1 MRLFYAVLL
10 SPATIDDL
18 EEVQTD
24 LRTSGVR
31 GRFIPRDN
39 LHLTLHFLGETDAG
53 ELCRLTDRLD
63 EVARTFC
70 PEPLKLTRTGFFR
83 QGRRDL
89 LYVGADDSSGS
100 LSEAARL
107 LRDDAGKEDRH
118 RFKPHIT
125 LVRNATVPGDL
136 RRTLGSRSFT
146 FPARPVQA
154 LALMES
160 RPGRGGVIYIP
171 LHQVGFPL
179 KGFI

>member
-1 MRLFYAVLL
+1 MRLFYAALFHPSTL
-10 SPATIDDL
+10 DNFWDIQ
-18 EEVQTD
+18 EELKAVGVQ
-24 LRTSGVR
+24 
-31 GRFIPRDN
+31 GRFISRDN
-39 LHLTLHFLGETDAG
+39 LHLTLHFLGETDEG

-83 QGRRDL
+83 QGRGEL
-89 LYVGADDSSGS
+89 LYAGVEDSSGS
-100 LSEAARL
+100 LGEAARL
-107 LRDDAGKEDRH
+107 LRDDSVKEDRH

-136 RRTLGSRSFT
+136 RRTLGSRSFP

-171 LHQVGFPL
+171 LHRVGFPL
-179 KGFI
+179 

>member
-1 MRLFYAVLL
+1 MRLFYAALFPPSTL
-10 SPATIDDL
+10 KNLRDIQ
-18 EEVQTD
+18 EE
-24 LRTSGVR
+24 LKAAGVR

-39 LHLTLHFLGETDAG
+39 FHLTLHFLGETDAG

-100 LSEAARL
+100 LGEAARL
-107 LRDDAGKEDRH
+107 LRDDAGKENLH

-179 KGFI
+179 